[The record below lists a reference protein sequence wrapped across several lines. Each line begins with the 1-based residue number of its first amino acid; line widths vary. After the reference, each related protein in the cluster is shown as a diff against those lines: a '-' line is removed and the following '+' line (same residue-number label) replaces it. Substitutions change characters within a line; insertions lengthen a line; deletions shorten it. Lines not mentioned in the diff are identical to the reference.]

1 MPLFYWMQI
10 FWYEYCGNL
19 EMFIVWSSNPG
30 IMGSANVES
39 IEGVQKTN
47 FKTQGFESSF
57 DDKHANPSAIVSIN
71 NYAKSYLLENPNLN
85 SLQVQPILNAL
96 GINREDS
103 GQAIDPIA
111 ISNVC
116 QHIIKEFR

>member
-19 EMFIVWSSNPG
+19 GMFIVWSSNLG
-30 IMGSANVES
+30 IMGSAYGEPIV
-39 IEGVQKTN
+39 GVQKTN

-96 GINREDS
+96 GINREDL
-103 GQAIDPIA
+103 GQAIDSTA

>member
-1 MPLFYWMQI
+1 MPLFYKML
-10 FWYEYCGNL
+10 FWYEDCGNL
-19 EMFIVWSSNPG
+19 EMFIVWSSNLG
-30 IMGSANVES
+30 IMGSAYGEPIV
-39 IEGVQKTN
+39 GVQKTN

-85 SLQVQPILNAL
+85 SLQVQTILNAL
-96 GINREDS
+96 GSNREEL
-103 GQAIDPIA
+103 GQAIDSTA

-116 QHIIKEFR
+116 QHITKEFR